1 MYEPSKPAKEAEVRK
16 SLSQMSLEEKKTKR
30 SSFKNLSKKKA
41 VSGVVVDEG
50 TSLQKSN
57 ERVDTKNEGI
67 IC

>member
-30 SSFKNLSKKKA
+30 SSFKNRSKKKA
-41 VSGVVVDEG
+41 VSVVVDEG

>member
-30 SSFKNLSKKKA
+30 SSFKNLSKKKT
-41 VSGVVVDEG
+41 VSVVVDEG

>member
-41 VSGVVVDEG
+41 VSVVVGEG

>member
-16 SLSQMSLEEKKTKR
+16 SLSPMPLEEKKTKR
-30 SSFKNLSKKKA
+30 SSLKNPSKTKALS
-41 VSGVVVDEG
+41 VVVDEG
-50 TSLQKSN
+50 ASLHKYN

>member
-41 VSGVVVDEG
+41 VSVVVDEG

-67 IC
+67 IW

>member
-16 SLSQMSLEEKKTKR
+16 SLSQMSLEGKKTKR
-30 SSFKNLSKKKA
+30 SSFKNPSKKKA
-41 VSGVVVDEG
+41 VSVVVDEG

>member
-1 MYEPSKPAKEAEVRK
+1 MRK

-30 SSFKNLSKKKA
+30 SSFKNLSKKKT
-41 VSGVVVDEG
+41 VSVVVDEG

>member
-16 SLSQMSLEEKKTKR
+16 SLSQMLLEEKKTKR

-41 VSGVVVDEG
+41 VSVVVDEG

>member
-30 SSFKNLSKKKA
+30 SSFKNPSKKKV
-41 VSGVVVDEG
+41 VSVVVDEG

>member
-1 MYEPSKPAKEAEVRK
+1 MYEPSKPAKESEVRK

-41 VSGVVVDEG
+41 VSVVVDEG

>member
-1 MYEPSKPAKEAEVRK
+1 MYEPSKPAMEAEVRK

-41 VSGVVVDEG
+41 VSVVVDEG